1 MTQSTPRPGDAVI
14 AIDGQAF
21 PLRLTLG
28 ALADIEDKVG
38 EGSLEILRDRLT
50 NPRIA
55 DLLIILHAL
64 LFGGGAAMTLSK
76 LKTSDIDLEEAS
88 AAIAKAFQA
97 FGGAEKKPN
106 RAVTKKSRK
115 GSRSV
120 TGSVRASSS

>member
-38 EGSLEILRDRLT
+38 E
-50 NPRIA
+50 
-55 DLLIILHAL
+55 
-64 LFGGGAAMTLSK
+64 MTLSK

-106 RAVTKKSRK
+106 RAVTKKRRK